1 MIRLRKKR
9 DKSSRTT
16 EFSEERQ
23 PGSSASYAVSRLSA
37 NLARDLHGSST
48 SPGTIPRLAHLSPPV
63 WIFSHPAC
71 GAAVVHDDGTDRENH
86 ATRRRGEIDSRC
98 DAGDEN
104 IAQERRNARQ
114 DSRKLK
120 ERGED
125 CRVRLLREARHYRS
139 LFVAKSSGSRD
150 ECAKTRNTF
159 SNTCLDL
166 RSFDEPRHP
175 RTRNVSSKEIF
186 KKLKRYKA
194 GRAAA
199 NASCVNYGKRE

>member
-1 MIRLRKKR
+1 M
-9 DKSSRTT
+9 
-16 EFSEERQ
+16 
-23 PGSSASYAVSRLSA
+23 SRLSA

-48 SPGTIPRLAHLSPPV
+48 SPDTIPRLAHLSLPV

-71 GAAVVHDDGTDRENH
+71 GAAVVHDGGTDRENH

-104 IAQERRNARQ
+104 TAQERRNARQ

-120 ERGED
+120 ERGEG
-125 CRVRLLREARHYRS
+125 CRVRLLRGARHYRS

-150 ECAKTRNTF
+150 ECAETRNTF

-166 RSFDEPRHP
+166 RSFDESRRP
-175 RTRNVSSKEIF
+175 RTKKCLAERNFQKVEAIQ
-186 KKLKRYKA
+186 
-194 GRAAA
+194 GRARR
-199 NASCVNYGKRE
+199 C